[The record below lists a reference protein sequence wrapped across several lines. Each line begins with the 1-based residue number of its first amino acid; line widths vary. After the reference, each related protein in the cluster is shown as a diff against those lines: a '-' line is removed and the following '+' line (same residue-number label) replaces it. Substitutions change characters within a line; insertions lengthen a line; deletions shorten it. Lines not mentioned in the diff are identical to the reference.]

1 MAHYSK
7 EDCTFILKTLSAGV
21 VDALDRAYDYDGTDI
36 YQYLNMR
43 LNRAVGKANA
53 HSKKLVAEL
62 MIELN
67 KATDNIEASV
77 RKVTEASHIDV
88 FMTMIRNVVIN
99 IIKEFEVTRNEVVIT
114 DDNQPIHIV
123 DVAFVYDAS
132 VWLITVT
139 DQDMSD
145 KYERLYR
152 INGVLGAELS
162 EEDSM
167 VLALLSAISSLT
179 AVEKETELMV
189 RVAAADPII
198 VQKAEEIQK
207 VFGKSVEEHLEV
219 ALIFHSLTDYSAI
232 DTEEAKNMAVYIRHA
247 TRCSPQQAVNPSF
260 IQSEFGFSKDQ
271 AKVIAKIFGKRK
283 GLPFGWKLFAGKDA
297 NMNND
302 DSVLEASYKDLTK
315 KDGGELD
322 DQP

>member
-1 MAHYSK
+1 MPHYSK
-7 EDCTFILKTLSAGV
+7 EDCTFILKTLGAGMA
-21 VDALDRAYDYDGTDI
+21 DALDRGYDYDGTDI
-36 YQYLNMR
+36 YDYLNMR
-43 LNRAVGKANA
+43 LNRAVGHANA

-62 MIELN
+62 MLELN
-67 KATDNIEASV
+67 EATNNVEVGS
-77 RKVTEASHIDV
+77 RKVTEASHIDI
-88 FMTMIRNVVIN
+88 FMAMIRNVVGKVVEQIQV
-99 IIKEFEVTRNEVVIT
+99 IRNEVVINGHG
-114 DDNQPIHIV
+114 DPVHLV
-123 DVAFVYDAS
+123 DMIFGYDATE
-132 VWLITVT
+132 WMITTT
-139 DQDMSD
+139 DQNTNN
-145 KYERLYR
+145 KYEQKYRL
-152 INGVLGAELS
+152 NGVDAAELS
-162 EEDSM
+162 EDDDLI
-167 VLALLSAISSLT
+167 LALLGATSSLT
-179 AVEKETELMV
+179 AVEKETELMA

-247 TRCSPQQAVNPSF
+247 ARCSPQQAVNPSF

-271 AKVIAKIFGKRK
+271 AKVISKIFGKRK
-283 GLPFGWKLFAGKDA
+283 GLPFGWKLFAGKDV

-315 KDGGELD
+315 KDDGELG